1 MIFKLENV
9 FQVQISF
16 RILRGKH
23 FTKNKTKSVTIK
35 PFFLKTPNGLRHTQN
50 KQTNKKLLRLLTALW
65 DAQEREK
72 VIWKPCV
79 DMTFV

>member
-35 PFFLKTPNGLRHTQN
+35 PFFLKTPEWPKAHS